1 MLGLLCT
8 AIFLAPAGIEMIY
21 PTAALI
27 MITACVTSFLLL
39 REPKISEGMSDNAQI
54 LLEKNPKKF
63 LTEIRQFL
71 QKHKNFIWIILL
83 FALLNESSRILWPI
97 QLLRLGFDVPNLALI
112 YAGLKIFAFLGAY
125 VAGSTKSTV
134 TKGSFFLLSI
144 AMNVTFITMGFPHYT
159 GPRNS
164 DSVLRS
170 QTYE

>member
-1 MLGLLCT
+1 MVDEGATMLGLLCT

-144 AMNVTFITMGFPHYT
+144 AMNVTFITMGFPHLIVSLE
-159 GPRNS
+159 R
-164 DSVLRS
+164 
-170 QTYE
+170 